1 MSARFRC
8 FALSLLAFCGAN
20 APAQELKVQPTPFS
34 VWLDFEALAKPN
46 AAKMALPIWMES
58 IVSETAPAREGKP
71 EKTTFR
77 VRLRRFGPLNNEL
90 QLRLF
95 FLDKAGA
102 SPVVTGWTETGSQ
115 PYGSSPLGA
124 GLDLPTSESL
134 TIPAGELDYFDIA
147 VPGDGTNVRGAY
159 LSTLKSHQAKHA
171 LDFEPAGGVEDPFGN
186 IAPAAPPQDDLYLY
200 GRVRATVDPGV
211 VKVAPPDTLR
221 ADYEFE
227 LASAPQLAVCTFEV
241 LDADPVEPL
250 YVWLNGQA
258 VGPISVHFPDLADP
272 GFQSAAQRREGDPR
286 FHYAGWLR
294 AQIIVRGSQLRAG
307 SNKIVLGLNE
317 QSGPVAVRAL
327 EIHLKHPWKHT
338 DNESRP

>member
-1 MSARFRC
+1 MH
-8 FALSLLAFCGAN
+8 
-20 APAQELKVQPTPFS
+20 AQELKVQPTPFS
-34 VWLDFEALAKPN
+34 VWLDFDALARPN
-46 AAKMALPIWMES
+46 APKMALPIWMES
-58 IVSETAPAREGKP
+58 IVSDTVPAREGKP

-77 VRLRRFGPLNNEL
+77 VRLRRFGSLNGEF

-95 FLDKAGA
+95 FLDKVGA

-115 PYGSSPLGA
+115 PYVSSPLGT

-134 TIPAGELDYFDIA
+134 TIPAGELDYLDIA
-147 VPGDGTNVRGAY
+147 VPGDGANIRGAY

-186 IAPAAPPQDDLYLY
+186 IAPATPTPDDLYLY

-211 VKVAPPDTLR
+211 VKIAPPGTLR

-227 LASAPQLAVCTFEV
+227 LATAPLLAVCTFDV

-250 YVWLNGQA
+250 YLWLNGQA
-258 VGPISVHFPDLADP
+258 VGPVSVHFPDLADP
-272 GFQSAAQRREGDPR
+272 GFQSAAGGRENDPR

-294 AQIIVRGSQLRAG
+294 AQIVIRGSQLRAG

-338 DNESRP
+338 DNERRP